1 MAVTYE
7 DFMAVLVPAS
17 KLTTAPEEPTGSF
30 YIDTG
35 GKDAA
40 RIKAAQGGEQWH
52 KNVLEL
58 VGSLVAQS
66 QSDEVI
72 LCMAPGL
79 TLAGYTVADTIREMQ
94 PMILGARRKGF
105 DAVKLEDNGGDPL
118 AGYSIFSAQQ
128 LSSKTFPPIEWLIEP
143 LLPRPSLT
151 MLAGPPKVGKSWL
164 CLFFALQVAEAGH
177 EVIYI
182 ANEDNERRLQ
192 SRLCALSTFPPD
204 GIQFI
209 AGLGCAQPLPKGE
222 KAHAFIRALKDRHPR
237 MKCLVVDTLA
247 AIRSQAPEK
256 SKKDDYALSEE
267 EFSALRKLAH
277 ELDLAIVLVHH
288 TRKAS
293 ESDAS
298 PVETI
303 LGSQGIAATV
313 ETIMVMKQEKGS
325 QNVGLYVT
333 GKDVEQQ
340 ELVLPWQSPGFG
352 WPSEMIKARLG
363 PFQRKCHEFICHHP
377 RCMQSEIAAALGC
390 DKGQLSKAISTMAEY
405 GLISR
410 QEGGQLVARE

>member
-7 DFMAVLVPAS
+7 NFMDAFVAPQRI
-17 KLTTAPEEPTGSF
+17 TTAPTQTIGSY

-35 GKDAA
+35 DKDAA
-40 RIKAAQGGEQWH
+40 RIKAALSGDHWH

-58 VGSLVAQS
+58 VGSFVARGL
-66 QSDEVI
+66 SDEVI
-72 LCMAPGL
+72 LLLAPRF
-79 TLAGYTVADTIREMQ
+79 TLPGYTDADTKRELRL
-94 PMILGARRKGF
+94 MIDGARRKGF
-105 DAVKLEDNGGDPL
+105 DAVKLEDDGGDPL
-118 AGYSIFSAQQ
+118 SGYSISSAQE
-128 LSSKTFPPIEWLIEP
+128 LTSKTFPPIEWLIQP

-192 SRLCALSTFPPD
+192 SRLCALSAFPPD
-204 GIQFI
+204 GINFI
-209 AGLGCAQPLPKGE
+209 AGLQCAKPIPKGE
-222 KAHAFIRALKDRHPR
+222 QAHIFIRALKDRHPKL
-237 MKCLVVDTLA
+237 KCLVVDTLA
-247 AIRSQAPEK
+247 AIRSQPPEK

-325 QNVGLYVT
+325 QDVGLYIT

-352 WPSEMIKARLG
+352 WPSEMTIARLG
-363 PFQRKCHEFICHHP
+363 PFQRKCLEFIRHHP
-377 RCMQSEIAAALGC
+377 RCMQSAIIAELGC
-390 DKGQLSKAISTMAEY
+390 DKGQLSKAIGTMAEY

>member
-1 MAVTYE
+1 MTVTYE
-7 DFMAVLVPAS
+7 DFMAVLAPAS
-17 KLTTAPEEPTGSF
+17 QVTRAPEAPTGAF

-35 GKDAA
+35 DKDAA
-40 RIKAAQGGEQWH
+40 RLHAALSGDHWH

-58 VGSLVAQS
+58 VGSLVARGL
-66 QSDEVI
+66 SDEVI
-72 LCMAPGL
+72 LLLAAGL
-79 TLAGYTVADTIREMQ
+79 TLPGYTHADTTREMRL
-94 PMILGARRKGF
+94 MINGARRKGF
-105 DAVKLEDNGGDPL
+105 DAVKLEDDGGDPL
-118 AGYSIFSAQQ
+118 SGYSISSAQE
-128 LSSKTFPPIEWLIEP
+128 LNSKTFPPTEWLIEP

-182 ANEDNERRLQ
+182 ANEDNGRRLQ
-192 SRLCALSTFPPD
+192 SRLRVLSAFPPD
-204 GIQFI
+204 GVHFI
-209 AGLGCAQPLPKGE
+209 AGLECAKPLPKGE
-222 KAHAFIRALKDRHPR
+222 QAHSFIRALKDRHPK

-247 AIRSQAPEK
+247 AIRSQPSEK
-256 SKKDDYALSEE
+256 SKKDDYALSEA

-313 ETIMVMKQEKGS
+313 ETIMVMKQERAS
-325 QNVGLYVT
+325 QNVGLYIT

-352 WPSEMIKARLG
+352 WPSEMIIARLG
-363 PFQRKCHEFICHHP
+363 PFQRKCLEFIRHHP
-377 RCMQSEIAAALGC
+377 RCMQSAIAAELDC
-390 DKGQLSKAISTMAEY
+390 DKGQLSKAIRTMVEN
-405 GLISR
+405 GLIAR